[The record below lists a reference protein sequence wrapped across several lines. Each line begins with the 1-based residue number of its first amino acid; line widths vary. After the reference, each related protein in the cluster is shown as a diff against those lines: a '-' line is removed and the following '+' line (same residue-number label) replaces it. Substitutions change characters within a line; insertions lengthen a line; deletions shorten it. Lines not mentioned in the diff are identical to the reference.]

1 MTELVPECLQPDLK
15 PELKLKSANPKL
27 DSMTCC
33 AVLSCSVLSH
43 TLWPHG
49 LQPARLLC
57 PWRFSSQEHWSGLSC
72 PPPGDLPN
80 PGIEPRSSTLQA
92 DSLPS
97 EPPGKPKNT
106 GMGSLSLLQG
116 IFLIQELNWGLLLCR
131 LIVYQLSYQGSPTRL
146 HNGSQNGNKSQK
158 SLFTGIRTLV
168 FRKNMVINLL
178 G

>member
-57 PWRFSSQEHWSGLSC
+57 PWRFSSQEHWSGLPC

-92 DSLPS
+92 DCLPS
-97 EPPGKPKNT
+97 ESLGKPNKNEST
-106 GMGSLSLLQG
+106 GEFLWMIKLFCILLWWRLPESRYMLKFYWIPTDCTFYWLCSPKGQ
-116 IFLIQELNWGLLLCR
+116 FYYMLI
-131 LIVYQLSYQGSPTRL
+131 
-146 HNGSQNGNKSQK
+146 
-158 SLFTGIRTLV
+158 
-168 FRKNMVINLL
+168 
-178 G
+178 

>member
-1 MTELVPECLQPDLK
+1 MLCLVAQLYLTLCDPMDCNLPGASVHGILQ
-15 PELKLKSANPKL
+15 
-27 DSMTCC
+27 
-33 AVLSCSVLSH
+33 
-43 TLWPHG
+43 
-49 LQPARLLC
+49 ARILE
-57 PWRFSSQEHWSGLSC
+57 RVAM

-80 PGIEPRSSTLQA
+80 LGIEPRSSTLQA